1 MRAVAFVVAL
11 SVAPA
16 ALAQDYPV
24 KPIKLVV
31 PFAAGGSQ
39 DTLARIV
46 GNGLAARLGKA
57 VVVENRP
64 SAGGIVGADYVAK
77 SAADGYTL
85 LAAEVGPIA
94 VAPSL
99 YRGLPYDPARDFA
112 PISLIGR
119 IPMTLVVGPSQDARS
134 VREVIERAKS
144 RPGALTYASGG
155 GSGGVGH
162 LAMELFK
169 SLSHT
174 DMLHVPYKGG
184 APALTDVVGG
194 RVDMMVV
201 SISTALPHLKS
212 GRARALATTGRE
224 RSPFL
229 PDVPTVA
236 ESGLP
241 DYTAEY
247 WGGVLAPTGTP
258 VEILARLA
266 KEIEEALKSSEVRE
280 RLAGAGMEPVSTS
293 REAFAQLIAA
303 DLARWAK
310 LIREA
315 RISAD

>member
-1 MRAVAFVVAL
+1 MRTVSLVVGLLVA
-11 SVAPA
+11 A
-16 ALAQDYPV
+16 AGFAQDYPA
-24 KPIKLVV
+24 KPVKLVV

-46 GNGLAARLGKA
+46 GNGLAARLGRA

-64 SAGGIVGADYVAK
+64 SAGGIVGADFVAK

-99 YRGLPYDPARDFA
+99 YRSLPYDPARDFA

-119 IPMTLVVGPSQDARS
+119 IPMALVVGPSVTVRS
-134 VREVIERAKS
+134 VSEIIELAKS
-144 RPGALTYASGG
+144 RPGAMTYASGG

-169 SLSHT
+169 SLSQT
-174 DMLHVPYKGG
+174 DLLHVPYKGG

-201 SISTALPHLKS
+201 SISTALPHIKS
-212 GRARALATTGRE
+212 GRARALGTTARE

-236 ESGLP
+236 ESGLT

-258 VEILARLA
+258 VEVLARLEKDIA
-266 KEIEEALKSSEVRE
+266 EAVKSSEVRE

-293 REAFAQLIAA
+293 REAFARLIAA
-303 DLARWAK
+303 DQARWAK